1 MIRIDWSGNFKTQE
15 NTELTAFE
23 IFEENQKSLG
33 IQCRNQNTA
42 MCFRQLI
49 RESYEKYGKKVVI
62 LIDEYDKPILDNLDN
77 IEQAKQRRDFLRGMY
92 VQMKANDAYIRFV
105 FLTGISKFSKRVFVS
120 GLIISSTSVLAGIL
134 PLFAV
139 IRKPMLK
146 KNLKNEL
153 QHA

>member
-15 NTELTAFE
+15 STELTAFE
-23 IFEENQKSLG
+23 IFEENQKRLG
-33 IQCRNQNTA
+33 IQCKNQNPA

-92 VQMKANDAYIRFV
+92 GSRIGKRPKA
-105 FLTGISKFSKRVFVS
+105 GIGHYYSKFWFSFNRALFQIPRQRAKVKFSKV
-120 GLIISSTSVLAGIL
+120 GLG
-134 PLFAV
+134 LFLEGT
-139 IRKPMLK
+139 IPGP
-146 KNLKNEL
+146 
-153 QHA
+153 